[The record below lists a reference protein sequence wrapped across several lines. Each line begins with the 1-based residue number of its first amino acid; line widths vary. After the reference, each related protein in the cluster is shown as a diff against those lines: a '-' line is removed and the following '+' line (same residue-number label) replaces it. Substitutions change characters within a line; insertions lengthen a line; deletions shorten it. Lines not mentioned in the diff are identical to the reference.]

1 MLAPDMF
8 TLFIERLD
16 TAGIRYVVTGSVAV
30 IVYGDPRMTHDIDLV
45 VEVSRKQIPAIIDA
59 FPEGEF
65 YCPPAEVIG
74 VECARSTRGH
84 FNIIHHVTGFKA
96 DIYPVGNDGM
106 LAWAIRNPRMFN
118 LGGIVIRVAPP
129 EYVIAKKL
137 EYFKE
142 GRSPKHV
149 GDIRGMLEA
158 SADCI
163 SFEKLNELIEKQGL
177 ADVWLLVTTSD
188 ANKENISCN

>member
-8 TLFIERLD
+8 TVFLERLER
-16 TAGIRYVVTGSVAV
+16 AGIRYVVTGSVAV

-45 VEVSRKQIPAIIDA
+45 VEVGRNQIPAFVKS
-59 FPEGEF
+59 FPEDLF

-84 FNIIHHVTGFKA
+84 FNIIHHATGFKA
-96 DIYPVGNDGM
+96 DIYPVGNDS
-106 LAWAIRNPRMFN
+106 LLLWAIRNPRLFTF
-118 LGGIVIRVAPP
+118 GGLQIRVAPP

-142 GRSPKHV
+142 GRSPKHIS
-149 GDIRGMLEA
+149 DIKGMLDA
-158 SADCI
+158 SRDGI
-163 SFEKLNELIEKQGL
+163 SFEILKEFVVSLGL
-177 ADVWLLVTTSD
+177 EEVWNMVASTTEDS
-188 ANKENISCN
+188 E

>member
-8 TLFIERLD
+8 TVFLERLE

-45 VEVSRKQIPAIIDA
+45 VEVARKQIPAIIAA
-59 FPEGEF
+59 FPDDEF

-74 VECARSTRGH
+74 VECSRSTRGH
-84 FNIIHHVTGFKA
+84 FNIIHHATGFKA
-96 DIYPVGNDGM
+96 DIYPVGNDSL
-106 LAWAIRNPRMFN
+106 LAWAVSNPRLFS
-118 LGGIVIRVAPP
+118 LGGIKIRVAPP

-142 GRSPKHV
+142 GHSPKHIS
-149 GDIRGMLEA
+149 DIKGMLEA
-158 SADCI
+158 SHDFI
-163 SFEKLNELIEKQGL
+163 SVEKLDELIALLGL
-177 ADVWLLVTTSD
+177 EDVWSLVV
-188 ANKENISCN
+188 

>member
-8 TLFIERLD
+8 TVFLVRLD
-16 TAGIRYVVTGSVAV
+16 RAGIKYVVTGSVAV

-59 FPEGEF
+59 FPEEEF

-84 FNIIHHVTGFKA
+84 FNIIHHATGFKA
-96 DIYPVGNDGM
+96 DIYPVGSDPM
-106 LAWAIRNPRMFN
+106 LAWAVRNPRTFA
-118 LGGIVIRVAPP
+118 LGGIEIRVAPP

-137 EYFKE
+137 EYYKE
-142 GRSPKHV
+142 GRSPKHIS
-149 GDIRGMLEA
+149 DIQGMLEA
-158 SADCI
+158 SSNFI
-163 SFEKLNELIEKQGL
+163 SYKKLYEFIEKQGL
-177 ADVWLLVTTSD
+177 SEVWSLVYFTRSHIELL
-188 ANKENISCN
+188 